1 MTSQTNVL
9 LRISAANTPDH
20 TDPTNANEFY
30 AALGTLSVSWGR
42 LEGHATGNVLT
53 IMTLLGVAKLPS
65 KWSDRR
71 YLWEKGF
78 SSVQGLQPHKDSALA
93 LMNAI
98 IAAARDR
105 NYAAHAAWG
114 DFERGA
120 DEPTMTARALKAK
133 KAGIIEVDDR
143 RITLSMVSCSP
154 KKSIPNIGVS
164 YAPTT
169 HTTNEHACAY
179 FQGWCWSSNE
189 WICPCG
195 GQPGEEEV
203 R

>member
-1 MTSQTNVL
+1 MRYSVPDELLQRPTLQELNMTSQTNVL

-30 AALGTLSVSWGR
+30 AALGMLSVSWGR

-71 YLWEKGF
+71 DLWEKGF
-78 SSVQGLQPHKDSALA
+78 SSVQGLQPHKDSAVA

-143 RITLSMVSCSP
+143 RITLSMVKQALEEC
-154 KKSIPNIGVS
+154 NRLNREMTHFTNLLACL
-164 YAPTT
+164 APPP
-169 HTTNEHACAY
+169 A
-179 FQGWCWSSNE
+179 S
-189 WICPCG
+189 
-195 GQPGEEEV
+195 V
-203 R
+203 LRM

>member
-1 MTSQTNVL
+1 MRYSVPDELLQRPTLQELNMTSQTNVL

-30 AALGTLSVSWGR
+30 AALGMLSVSWGR

-120 DEPTMTARALKAK
+120 D
-133 KAGIIEVDDR
+133 DDGKS
-143 RITLSMVSCSP
+143 TKS
-154 KKSIPNIGVS
+154 KKSWDHRGGRS
-164 YAPTT
+164 T
-169 HTTNEHACAY
+169 HH
-179 FQGWCWSSNE
+179 F
-189 WICPCG
+189 ID
-195 GQPGEEEV
+195 GQAGA
-203 R
+203 RRMQSA